1 MFVAGV
7 MASRLLCGAGVL
19 ASQALRAWGPNGVSV
34 VRSMAS
40 GGGVP
45 TDEEQATGLEREV
58 MLAARKGQVRRMFH
72 AFWESSLPW
81 MGSEQPSLWGA
92 FPPGN
97 LAFGNSVGSP

>member
-1 MFVAGV
+1 MIFR
-7 MASRLLCGAGVL
+7 RLTGAYRAAALVL
-19 ASQALRAWGPNGVSV
+19 INRLNGQWS
-34 VRSMAS
+34 SK
-40 GGGVP
+40 
-45 TDEEQATGLEREV
+45 EQATGLEREV

>member
-1 MFVAGV
+1 MG
-7 MASRLLCGAGVL
+7 
-19 ASQALRAWGPNGVSV
+19 
-34 VRSMAS
+34 AS
-40 GGGVP
+40 GPAKTEQKLTYVRFPSLSFPPTSLFYFPLGGVP

-97 LAFGNSVGSP
+97 LAFGNSIGSP